1 MKDKK
6 SQLSIEEN
14 LNILSKTIQ
23 KANKNMRKLIDECKF
38 ITINVQTSI
47 LTRKYNTDTKIWYWN
62 IYINPD
68 VSKKFFLSKY
78 DDVRI
83 LILSKISLDSLI

>member
-6 SQLSIEEN
+6 LQLSIEEN

-23 KANKNMRKLIDECKF
+23 KANKSMRKLIDECKF

-47 LTRKYNTDTKIWYWN
+47 LTRKYNTDTKI
-62 IYINPD
+62 
-68 VSKKFFLSKY
+68 
-78 DDVRI
+78 
-83 LILSKISLDSLI
+83 

>member
-47 LTRKYNTDTKIWYWN
+47 LTRKYNTDTKI
-62 IYINPD
+62 
-68 VSKKFFLSKY
+68 
-78 DDVRI
+78 
-83 LILSKISLDSLI
+83 